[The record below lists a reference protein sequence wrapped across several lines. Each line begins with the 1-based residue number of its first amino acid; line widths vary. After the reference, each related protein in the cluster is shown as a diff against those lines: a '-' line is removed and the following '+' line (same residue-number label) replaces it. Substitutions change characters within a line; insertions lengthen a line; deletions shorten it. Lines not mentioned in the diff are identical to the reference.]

1 MIFVARNCLSDS
13 GHYNQRSVMSTPQQ
27 TLVIRRA
34 NVEDGARI
42 HDLVQQCPPLEVN
55 TAYAY
60 ALLATHFGSTTAV
73 AENGDGLAG
82 FAAGYRLPE
91 ATDTLFIWQIG
102 VHERGRGLGL
112 GQALLM
118 ELIGRD
124 DPVPVR
130 YLEATVSP
138 SNTAS
143 RRLFRG
149 LAERLGVPCEERA
162 YFEPEHFGG
171 GEHEPEA
178 LFRVGPLR

>member
-1 MIFVARNCLSDS
+1 
-13 GHYNQRSVMSTPQQ
+13 MSTPQQ
-27 TLVIRRA
+27 TLVIRPTKA
-34 NVEDGARI
+34 KDGARI
-42 HDLVQQCPPLEVN
+42 HHLVQQCPPLEVN

-60 ALLATHFGSTTAV
+60 ALLATHFGRTTAV

-82 FAAGYRLPE
+82 FAAGYRLPD

-124 DPVPVR
+124 DPAPVR

-149 LAERLGVPCEERA
+149 LAERLGVPCEERD

-171 GEHEPEA
+171 GDHEPEA